1 MTESLG
7 GKLHITSPDEPER
20 GYPLDQPVVR
30 IGRAPAPENDL
41 ALSHG
46 WVSRTHARIFC
57 DRLPYRIQDMRSSN
71 GTSINDEPLPPGEVR
86 PLKDGDVIAI
96 ATFRLRYEAPPEPK
110 EAEPPPAKEEA
121 VEKLQVRTKPRPKAA
136 VPPTRPPSE
145 EELAEPAG
153 PERWVG
159 MPERASR
166 WLRYLPPIYGDDEF
180 LGRFLLIFE
189 DLLGPVQQMVNHFD
203 LFLDPNTSPETFLP
217 WLNDWLA
224 QMVDEH
230 WSPETQRELLRNASW
245 LHQARGT
252 KAGLMRHLE
261 ICTACEPEIV
271 ENADG
276 PHTFRVTLHTGKK
289 PVDQRIVE
297 RIIRFN
303 CPAHARYTLE
313 ID

>member
-224 QMVDEH
+224 QIVDEH
-230 WSPETQRELLRNASW
+230 
-245 LHQARGT
+245 
-252 KAGLMRHLE
+252 
-261 ICTACEPEIV
+261 
-271 ENADG
+271 
-276 PHTFRVTLHTGKK
+276 
-289 PVDQRIVE
+289 
-297 RIIRFN
+297 
-303 CPAHARYTLE
+303 
-313 ID
+313 